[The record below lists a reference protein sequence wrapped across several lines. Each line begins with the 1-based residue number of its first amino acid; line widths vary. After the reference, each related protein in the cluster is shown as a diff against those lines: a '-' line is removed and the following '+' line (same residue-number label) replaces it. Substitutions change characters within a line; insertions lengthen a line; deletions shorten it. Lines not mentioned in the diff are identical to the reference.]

1 MIYTSS
7 YENSMNANIKKF
19 SLSKKNFMN
28 AENISIFNFDIPVID
43 DPSSKYIEIYIEEYY
58 NKVLSKLDIEETY
71 KHLNNSVLIS
81 EEEPHILSN
90 RHIIA
95 EWFYLFLNKEVKE
108 VKISDSKTEFLDR
121 DINIR
126 NVLEKIVKKNIDMGD
141 FNSIR
146 AYFLD
151 KKIDNIISHIDNI
164 DKNIEVLRKIG
175 LLRVEVECLENEYN
189 YIKKAKKICKR
200 V

>member
-1 MIYTSS
+1 M
-7 YENSMNANIKKF
+7 
-19 SLSKKNFMN
+19 
-28 AENISIFNFDIPVID
+28 
-43 DPSSKYIEIYIEEYY
+43 
-58 NKVLSKLDIEETY
+58 DIEETY

-81 EEEPHILSN
+81 EEEPYILSN

-108 VKISDSKTEFLDR
+108 VKISDSKIEFLDR
-121 DINIR
+121 EINIR
-126 NVLEKIVKKNIDMGD
+126 NVLEKVVKKNIDMGD

-189 YIKKAKKICKR
+189 YINKTKKICKR